1 MYVVSYAPIART
13 PMFTLVPPPRAPA
26 RAPSEGNSPF
36 ERWLQPRNVSPEA
49 AWGGPAVP
57 SAHVAL
63 RTLAISGRSTTQQAV
78 HCVGC
83 GTLGGQEPAQRGTRE
98 TQGKSR
104 EVKKAPLS

>member
-26 RAPSEGNSPF
+26 RAPSEGDSHF

-57 SAHVAL
+57 SAHVA
-63 RTLAISGRSTTQQAV
+63 V
-78 HCVGC
+78 HCAGC